1 MAIYEGMFLADPAK
15 ASTEWEE
22 VMKHVTELIGKHG
35 GKILQSTKWA
45 ERKLTYPIKRRN
57 RGTYILTYFEA
68 PPESI
73 TKIKDDFKL
82 SEIILRTLILAKEG
96 KEATK
101 ILAKPLE
108 PLKELP
114 PMAPRNMNR

>member
-15 ASTEWEE
+15 ASTEWNE
-22 VMKHVTELIGKHG
+22 VMQHITDLLGKNG
-35 GKILQSTKWA
+35 GKILQSAKWA

-57 RGTYILTYFEA
+57 RGTYILTYFDA

-114 PMAPRNMNR
+114 PMPPRNMGR